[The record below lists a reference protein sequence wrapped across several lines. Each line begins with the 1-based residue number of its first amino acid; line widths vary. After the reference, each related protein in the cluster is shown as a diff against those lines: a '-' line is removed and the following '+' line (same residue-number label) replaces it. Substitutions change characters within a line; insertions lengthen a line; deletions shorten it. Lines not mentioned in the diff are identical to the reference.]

1 MLIIKYLEE
10 ENNKHMEKKKQIKY
24 SIIAITLTLLP
35 FIIYAFYTDLYNK
48 YFDVFSGSLMYLAKD
63 NYFSFSPTF
72 ILEIPLFLPPI
83 LWALSL
89 WLYLKVRKD
98 IENRKSFF
106 NYSNLVLIVLNSVFL
121 IFSIFSL
128 LS

>member
-1 MLIIKYLEE
+1 
-10 ENNKHMEKKKQIKY
+10 MEKKKQIKY

-48 YFDVFSGSLMYLAKD
+48 YFDVFSGTLMYTGTN

-72 ILEIPLFLPPI
+72 MLNIPLFLPPI

-89 WLYLKVRKD
+89 WLYFK
-98 IENRKSFF
+98 IRKSIQNKKSIF
-106 NYSNLVLIVLNSVFL
+106 NYLIIVLIVLNSIFL
-121 IFSIFSL
+121 LYSL
-128 LS
+128 WSLYLTLI